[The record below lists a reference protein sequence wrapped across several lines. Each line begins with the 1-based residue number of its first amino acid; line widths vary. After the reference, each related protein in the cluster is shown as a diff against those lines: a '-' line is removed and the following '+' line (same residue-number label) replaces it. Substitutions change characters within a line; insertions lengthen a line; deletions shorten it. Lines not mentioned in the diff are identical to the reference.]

1 MSSNHNT
8 LLVSL
13 LFLAVG
19 AGDTWA
25 QGLEPI
31 SAEDLL
37 AMQSAVGGSRSPTWS
52 PDGSKI
58 SFISGGR
65 LVAVSPAGGA
75 PVLLTDNLGLSGVG
89 SLGAPQPTW
98 SPDGNWVAYTS
109 DKGGAPDIWLWSVKD
124 ARDIRLTNLS
134 ARANG
139 LAWSPDGRWIA
150 FAGDRFGNMDIWLVS
165 VPGGVT
171 PALPSRNSWP
181 PTSSAFVVCRFAPS
195 LRGLLDQGKD
205 DRYPNL

>member
-37 AMQSAVGGSRSPTWS
+37 AMQSAVGGSRSPKWS

-109 DKGGAPDIWLWSVKD
+109 DKGGGP
-124 ARDIRLTNLS
+124 
-134 ARANG
+134 G
-139 LAWSPDGRWIA
+139 HLALVCQGRSGHPLDKPLGPGEWPCVV
-150 FAGDRFGNMDIWLVS
+150 AGRPLDRF
-165 VPGGVT
+165 
-171 PALPSRNSWP
+171 
-181 PTSSAFVVCRFAPS
+181 CRRS
-195 LRGLLDQGKD
+195 LRQHGHLDGFSSRWGDAGPPVSKQLAAD
-205 DRYPNL
+205 